1 MRKTISMLL
10 TCVLLNSQ
18 ASIAATLEIYFI
30 DVEGG
35 QATLVVTPARE
46 TLLIDAGWGEGSP
59 EARAGVA
66 DSARD
71 AKRILAA
78 ARDAGV
84 TRIDYQFITHF
95 HRDHMGGVPE
105 LAQLLPIGS
114 FIDHGGP
121 IAREKASGSVDT
133 PDAIA
138 FDAYAKARSRG
149 RHITPKPGD
158 SLPLKGIQSV
168 LVSSDRSTVQAL
180 KGAGAPNSAC
190 GVSPIKA
197 GDGDE
202 NPRSNGV
209 LLQFGKFR
217 FLDIGDLSGQPLFD
231 LVCPTDRIGPVD
243 VYLVAHHGGRDAAD
257 PATFAAFKPRVSII
271 NNGPR
276 KGGTSEVI
284 AAARTVGFTDVWQ
297 LHTLEAATENVP
309 QERIANLDEAS
320 SHWIRISA
328 SEDGSFKLLN
338 GRTGIWKAYGAR

>member
-10 TCVLLNSQ
+10 TCVVLSSQ

-105 LAQLLPIGS
+105 LAQLLPIGT

-121 IAREKASGSVDT
+121 SPREKSSGNA
-133 PDAIA
+133 DALDDVA
-138 FDAYAKARSRG
+138 FDAYSQARARA

-168 LVSSDRSTVQAL
+168 LVSSDRSTVKAPL
-180 KGAGAPNSAC
+180 KGAPNTAC
-190 GVSPIKA
+190 GVTPIKA
-197 GDGDE
+197 GDADE

-217 FLDIGDLSGQPLFD
+217 FLDLGDLSGQPLFD

-276 KGGTSEVI
+276 KGGTSEVL
-284 AAARTVGFTDVWQ
+284 AAARAAGVTDFWQ
-297 LHTLEAATENVP
+297 LHTLEGAAENVP

-328 SEDGSFKLLN
+328 SEDGSFKVLN
-338 GRTGIWKAYGAR
+338 GRTGVWKEYGAR